1 MKILADQ
8 ATFRSYL
15 FFWSGQLVS
24 LLGSSIAQFVIIWWI
39 TLETGSAL
47 YLSLA
52 SLLGFAPMVILTPFA
67 GVLVDRWNRK
77 ALIGIVDFSQALVT
91 VVLIFLFWLGNV
103 SIWQVLALLA
113 LRSVFQ
119 AFHTPAVSAI
129 IPLMVP
135 KPKLS
140 RVNGL
145 NYLFSGAV
153 TLSGPV
159 IAALLL
165 VLWRIDQIL
174 WIDAG
179 TFLVA
184 VLPLLMIK
192 IPSVRRKQDKSPFK
206 KEYVEGLTFIKNA
219 RGFLPL
225 LMLAT
230 VLNFLLT
237 PLSTLLPYYIKFDH
251 FGEAPD
257 LALIMAF
264 FQGGILAGGLLM
276 SVIKGF
282 KKKMV
287 AIMFSI
293 YIIFLGY
300 ALVALA
306 PTGLF
311 WFMAIG
317 GLIMAFC
324 VPVANVSTQTI
335 IQTVVPM
342 KMQGRV
348 NAVTMALASAATP
361 LGMIL
366 SGVIVEFT
374 RTANLF
380 LGCAGLGILVLTL
393 SWLFT
398 DIKYVEKIEETRA
411 LLGLGDGEMSK
422 TSKEEAG

>member
-1 MKILADQ
+1 MEAMEIQADK

-24 LLGSSIAQFVIIWWI
+24 LLGSSVAQFVIIWWI
-39 TLETGSAL
+39 TLETESAL
-47 YLSLA
+47 YLAIA
-52 SLLGFAPMVILTPFA
+52 SLLGFAPMVILTAFA
-67 GVLVDRWNRK
+67 GVLVDRWSRK
-77 ALIGIVDFSQALVT
+77 ALIGVVDFLQALAT
-91 VVLIFLFWLGNV
+91 VVLIFLFWSDSVL
-103 SIWQVLALLA
+103 IWQVLVILA
-113 LRSVFQ
+113 LRGTFQ

-129 IPLMVP
+129 IPVMVP

-140 RVNGL
+140 RINGL

-153 TLSGPV
+153 TLIGPV
-159 IAALLL
+159 VAALLL

-184 VLPLLMIK
+184 VIPLLMIK
-192 IPSVRRKQDKSPFK
+192 IPSVRMKQDKSSFGK
-206 KEYVEGLTFIKNA
+206 DFMEGLAFIKDG

-225 LMLAT
+225 LMMAT
-230 VLNFLLT
+230 AVNFLLT
-237 PLSTLLPYYIKFDH
+237 PFSTLLPYYVKFDH
-251 FGEAPD
+251 LGEAPD
-257 LALIMAF
+257 LALVMAF

-282 KKKMV
+282 KNKMV
-287 AIMFSI
+287 AITSAI

-300 ALVALA
+300 ALVALT

-317 GLIMAFC
+317 GSVMAFC
-324 VPVANVSTQTI
+324 VPVANVATQTI

-348 NAVTMALASAATP
+348 NSVTMALASAATP

-380 LGCAGLGILVLTL
+380 LGCAGLGILVLTI
-393 SWLFT
+393 SWVFT
-398 DIKYVEKIEETRA
+398 DIRHVEKIEETPA
-411 LLGLGDGEMSK
+411 HAKG
-422 TSKEEAG
+422 